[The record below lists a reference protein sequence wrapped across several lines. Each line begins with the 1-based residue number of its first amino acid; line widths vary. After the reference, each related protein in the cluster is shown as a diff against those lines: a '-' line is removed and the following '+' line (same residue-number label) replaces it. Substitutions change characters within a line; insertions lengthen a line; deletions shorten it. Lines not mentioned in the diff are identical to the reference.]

1 MLKNSKKISYFF
13 FLFLLMFFII
23 KIDLSAL
30 DSYYVNLVEDIIDS
44 DTFNLYMSSTEVSK
58 CYEWLR
64 EDNDELKL
72 LYEIDNIGSTILA
85 DYSNI
90 NLDSNSSTDD
100 IKKLHLYELFLCSED
115 IYYSLSDDEINQLYD
130 LLEDNLVN
138 KGDILGYP
146 YLSFAYEYLLQ
157 QHNSVSLYDNT
168 STIIYKSITGDTF
181 DIGINYS
188 GSELSNERKEELYA
202 QDIMQ
207 FPNII
212 KLRDATSKY
221 DCYTYAWYSQDEYEY
236 HVENADVIAYAETN
250 RGKLK
255 KVGDDEVLKKGD
267 KLHYISEGKIS
278 SGDSPSII
286 DHAAIVEDNPY
297 NYTLNDLQDI
307 NKAKDVYVVSKWAR
321 SCLYYHSVKDY
332 TAYYRENESFEC
344 YRPDSDVEIN
354 SLSYTDLSQST
365 NNSLGKIYKINNNGT
380 NAINFDIQYSS
391 TNIDYSMR
399 LYNCSGTFVKEFTET
414 DYNMIV
420 DDYELIFNYITDEPY
435 IYLRVECENTSLY
448 PLVSISQ
455 DTNVINLEDDYI
467 EENVKLNTINQI
479 VVDTT
484 GTYLFTLTNSTNI
497 KKVELYDEDYNLIK
511 EAEIINNRNYI
522 IHNLDGGIYYLT
534 IHSNNLLNI
543 YNYSLKIR
551 KYTNDIMSNAIIVD
565 PSNLWNCG
573 SQIEMLEEDLSESN
587 KSYLDNT
594 IVEGFSRICYFDTNL
609 ITATS
614 RLDFTWISSNE
625 NILKVTDYG
634 TVIGK
639 NVDELETVTIY
650 AISKTDPT
658 IVYTKEFEVVPYEG
672 DYIDIN
678 IDLNYNV
685 GDEMILD
692 IGEFIPYNFMQA
704 YSWVSSNEAYLEI
717 SNYGIIKAKLSGPV
731 TINGSYLYNEKVRI
745 FINVS
750 ISDGM

>member
-90 NLDSNSSTDD
+90 NLDSNSSIDD

-168 STIIYKSITGDTF
+168 STISYKTITGETF
-181 DIGINYS
+181 DIEINYS

-202 QDIMQ
+202 NDIMQ

-212 KLRDATSKY
+212 KLRDASSKY
-221 DCYTYAWYSQDEYEY
+221 ECYTYAWYSQEEYEY
-236 HVENADVIAYAETN
+236 HTRICQDSNQNGIITFGIGGGFDKIEDNIP
-250 RGKLK
+250 LQ
-255 KVGDDEVLKKGD
+255 KGNI
-267 KLHYISEGKIS
+267 LHYCEGSYSNIK
-278 SGDSPSII
+278 
-286 DHAAIVEDNPY
+286 HAAIIEDNPY
-297 NYTLNDLQDI
+297 NYTLNDLLDI
-307 NKAKDVYVVSKWAR
+307 NKAKDVYVVSKWGE

-332 TAYYRENESFEC
+332 TAYGINNNIFYSYTPLF
-344 YRPDSDVEIN
+344 DVEIN
-354 SLSYTDLSQST
+354 NLDYSEST
-365 NNSLGKIYKINNNGT
+365 RIESIGKTYKINNNGT

-399 LYNCSGTFVKEFTET
+399 LYNCSGAFVKEFTET

-435 IYLRVECENTSLY
+435 IYLRVECENASLS

-551 KYTNDIMSNAIIVD
+551 KYTNEIMSNAIIVD

>member
-1 MLKNSKKISYFF
+1 
-13 FLFLLMFFII
+13 
-23 KIDLSAL
+23 
-30 DSYYVNLVEDIIDS
+30 
-44 DTFNLYMSSTEVSK
+44 
-58 CYEWLR
+58 
-64 EDNDELKL
+64 
-72 LYEIDNIGSTILA
+72 
-85 DYSNI
+85 
-90 NLDSNSSTDD
+90 
-100 IKKLHLYELFLCSED
+100 
-115 IYYSLSDDEINQLYD
+115 
-130 LLEDNLVN
+130 
-138 KGDILGYP
+138 
-146 YLSFAYEYLLQ
+146 
-157 QHNSVSLYDNT
+157 
-168 STIIYKSITGDTF
+168 
-181 DIGINYS
+181 
-188 GSELSNERKEELYA
+188 
-202 QDIMQ
+202 
-207 FPNII
+207 
-212 KLRDATSKY
+212 
-221 DCYTYAWYSQDEYEY
+221 
-236 HVENADVIAYAETN
+236 
-250 RGKLK
+250 
-255 KVGDDEVLKKGD
+255 
-267 KLHYISEGKIS
+267 
-278 SGDSPSII
+278 
-286 DHAAIVEDNPY
+286 
-297 NYTLNDLQDI
+297 
-307 NKAKDVYVVSKWAR
+307 
-321 SCLYYHSVKDY
+321 
-332 TAYYRENESFEC
+332 
-344 YRPDSDVEIN
+344 
-354 SLSYTDLSQST
+354 
-365 NNSLGKIYKINNNGT
+365 
-380 NAINFDIQYSS
+380 
-391 TNIDYSMR
+391 MR

-420 DDYELIFNYITDEPY
+420 DDFELIFNYITDEPY
-435 IYLRVECENTSLY
+435 IYLRVECENASLY

-685 GDEMILD
+685 GDEVILD